1 MELRSVFILA
11 FIAVSETVDLPSS
24 FKICKLDDQNL
35 SQCVN
40 EAAKQAIVS
49 MANGIPSLNILPIE
63 PLGINSMSI
72 GESGTIASFKQ
83 NYRNIKVHGLTKGL
97 NVTNYEIDFN
107 NLIFKSDSFN
117 PQVDFVANCKLDG
130 RLLLFRIHGQGPCNI
145 TMLNLKTKNTYY
157 GEKYEKDN
165 KTYMKLLKYDVKFR
179 PEKVILNFERL
190 FEKDS
195 FLGNQINS
203 ILNSNSD
210 LLFRELQSSY
220 EDTFAKV
227 FIKFGNDIFTQIP
240 FNKIFPA

>member
-49 MANGIPSLNILPIE
+49 MAN
-63 PLGINSMSI
+63 
-72 GESGTIASFKQ
+72 
-83 NYRNIKVHGLTKGL
+83 
-97 NVTNYEIDFN
+97 
-107 NLIFKSDSFN
+107 DSFN

-220 EDTFAKV
+220 EDTFAK
-227 FIKFGNDIFTQIP
+227 P
-240 FNKIFPA
+240 S